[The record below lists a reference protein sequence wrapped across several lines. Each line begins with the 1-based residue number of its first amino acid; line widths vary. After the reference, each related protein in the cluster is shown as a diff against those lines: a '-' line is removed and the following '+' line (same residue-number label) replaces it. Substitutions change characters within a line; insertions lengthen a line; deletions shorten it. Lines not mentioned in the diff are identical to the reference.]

1 MNLNANARLSPSVI
15 YQCDTY
21 GQNLKDGL
29 FPFFV
34 SVGLMTNGSND
45 SNDDSGSIDDDG
57 TVSYGLCLAEN
68 KVQKNEIEFR
78 VLICIHLGDRCILPF

>member
-1 MNLNANARLSPSVI
+1 MKYARLGLSMT

-21 GQNLKDGL
+21 RGNLKDGL

-57 TVSYGLCLAEN
+57 RVSYGLCLVEN
-68 KVQKNEIEFR
+68 KV
-78 VLICIHLGDRCILPF
+78 